1 MLKRTLFSIVALALL
16 VLLVACGAGQP
27 AATPT
32 QAPSAEP
39 TATTATADTATAPAE
54 PAEPQTV
61 RLMSHDS
68 FNISEDVKAAFEE
81 QYNAKLEFVKS
92 GDTGAALNQAIL
104 SKENPLGDAFFGVDN
119 TFFSRAINAGIFV
132 PYEPANLDKVPQE
145 FKLDPESRLTPVDW
159 GDVCLNYDKSYFEN
173 ADVAPPQSLEDLTK
187 PAYKGLTVVENP
199 ATSSPGLAFLLTTVA
214 HFGSEGDYTWETYW
228 QDLRAN
234 DVQVTDGWEAAYYG
248 SFTAASDGD
257 RPIVVSYAT
266 SPPAEVYFA
275 EQELQ
280 EAPTAS
286 VTGDTSC
293 FRQIEFAGVL
303 QNAEH
308 PDLAKRLIDF
318 MLTDTFQADVPLQ
331 MFVFP
336 VREDVTLPDVFTK
349 YGQVAEQPARLD
361 PQTIDQNRDQWIER
375 WTEIVLR

>member
-1 MLKRTLFSIVALALL
+1 MLKRTLLGSLILILVFSV
-16 VLLVACGAGQP
+16 VACGAGQP

-32 QAPSAEP
+32 PEPAVEP
-39 TATTATADTATAPAE
+39 TATSEPVDEATPTTE

-68 FNISEDVKAAFEE
+68 FNISEDVLAEFEE
-81 QYNAKLEFVKS
+81 TYNATLEFVKS

-119 TFFSRAINAGIFV
+119 TFFSRAIDAGIFV
-132 PYEPANLDKVPQE
+132 PYEPENLDKVPEE
-145 FKLDPESRLTPVDW
+145 FKLDPQNRLTPIDW
-159 GDVCLNYDKSYFEN
+159 GDVCLNYDKTYFAD
-173 ADVAPPQSLEDLTK
+173 ADVAPPQSLEDLTE
-187 PAYKGLTVVENP
+187 PAYEGLTVVENP
-199 ATSSPGLAFLLTTVA
+199 ATSSPGLAFLLATVE
-214 HFGSEGDYTWETYW
+214 HFGTDGDYTWENYW

-234 DVQVTDGWEAAYYG
+234 GVQVTDGWEAAYYG

-275 EQELQ
+275 EEDLE

-303 QNAEH
+303 QNAEN
-308 PDLAKRLIDF
+308 PELAKRLIDF
-318 MLTDTFQADVPLQ
+318 MLTETFQSDVPLQ

-336 VREDVTLPDVFTK
+336 VREDVELPDVFTK

-361 PQTIDQNRDQWIER
+361 PETIGQNRDQWIER

>member
-1 MLKRTLFSIVALALL
+1 MFKRVLISFVVL
-16 VLLVACGAGQP
+16 VLIGVLVACGAGEQ

-32 QAPSAEP
+32 QETEAEP
-39 TATTATADTATAPAE
+39 TATTE

-68 FNISEDVKAAFEE
+68 FNVSEEVVAEFEE
-81 QYNAKLEFVKS
+81 TYNAKLEFVKS

-104 SKENPLGDAFFGVDN
+104 SKENPLADAFFGVDN
-119 TFFSRAINAGIFV
+119 TFFSRAIDAGIFV
-132 PYEPANLDKVPQE
+132 PYEPENLDRVPEE
-145 FKLDPESRLTPVDW
+145 FKLDPENRLTPIDW
-159 GDVCLNYDKSYFEN
+159 GDVCLNYDKNYF
-173 ADVAPPQSLEDLTK
+173 ADTDVAPPQSLEDLTK
-187 PAYKGLTVVENP
+187 PEYQGLTVVENP
-199 ATSSPGLAFLLTTVA
+199 ATSSPGLAFLLATIE
-214 HFGSEGDYTWETYW
+214 HFGTDGDYTWEDYW
-228 QDLRAN
+228 QDLRDN

-275 EQELQ
+275 EEDLD

-303 QNAEH
+303 ENAEN
-308 PDLAKRLIDF
+308 PELARRLIDF
-318 MLTDTFQADVPLQ
+318 MLTETFQEDVPLQ

-336 VREDVTLPDVFTK
+336 VRDDVELPDVFTT
-349 YGQVAEQPARLD
+349 YGEVAERPARLD
-361 PQTIDQNRDQWIER
+361 PETIGQNRDQWIER